1 MQKNAF
7 STHFQYSL
15 PPMKIDPRRCNMLA
29 APLPFEACGVRMTW
43 NLVAGVPDGR
53 VVLETGGD
61 RPRIVTQHAA
71 SEIINR
77 CRSNHGA
84 DAS

>member
-1 MQKNAF
+1 MQKNTF

-15 PPMKIDPRRCNMLA
+15 PPMKIDPRRCNMLP

-53 VVLETGGD
+53 VVLESDGD

-77 CRSNHGA
+77 YRSNHGA